1 MVSVKTLS
9 QQCRHGWVLGACA
22 LTAFLVL
29 PAAVVIGQQKVDV
42 LRIGTSG
49 TLTAEGESKEKQ
61 SVESLKSFIKDETGL
76 NNEILRQKNWRE
88 LADKM
93 AKGQLQLGV
102 FQGYEFAWAQ
112 AKHPRLQPLAL
123 AVNIYRYPVVYVVVN
138 RDNSAKDF
146 AGLQGQS
153 LALPATAQ
161 RYVRLF
167 VDRQSQ
173 AKGKTAKTFFSKVV
187 SRDNAEDALDDV
199 VDGVVQATAVDRATL
214 EAFKQRKPGRFNRL
228 RPVAH
233 SQPLPPTVIAYYG
246 TVLDQAT
253 RRRFLDGLLNAVN
266 KEKGRT
272 MLTLFRLTGFE
283 KPPAD
288 FERVLAETRK
298 AYPPA
303 AGNKTK

>member
-1 MVSVKTLS
+1 MALVKTLS
-9 QQCRHGWVLGACA
+9 QQRLPGWVPGACA
-22 LTAFLVL
+22 LAALLVL
-29 PAAVVIGQQKVDV
+29 PAPVVVGQQKLDV

-49 TLTAEGESKEKQ
+49 TLTAEGQSKEKQ
-61 SVESLKSFIKDETGL
+61 SVESLKSFIKDETGMS
-76 NNEILRQKNWRE
+76 NEILRQKNWRE

-112 AKHPRLQPLAL
+112 AKHARLQPLGL

-138 RDNSAKDF
+138 RDSSAKDF

-153 LALPATAQ
+153 LALPTTAQ

-173 AKGKTAKTFFSKVV
+173 GKGKTAKTFFSKIV
-187 SRDNAEDALDDV
+187 SRDNAEDALDDL

-214 EAFKQRKPGRFNRL
+214 EAYKQRKPGRFNRL
-228 RPVAH
+228 KPVAQ

-246 TVLDQAT
+246 TVLDEAT

-283 KPPAD
+283 KPPSD
-288 FERVLAETRK
+288 FGRVLTDTRK
-298 AYPPA
+298 AYPPPA
-303 AGNKTK
+303 AAKTK